1 MMLAPVVWTAVLF
14 SFVKATIQDT
24 GPTDTPDMESGS
36 GMFLTGKSSTFKLR
50 YSIVYVSS

>member
-36 GMFLTGKSSTFKLR
+36 GMLLTGKSSTFKLR